1 MISRKLSA
9 AIFLAALAALA
20 STVLVTPGFAQEAKP
35 LQTAQTGQPSLP
47 AIMVTS
53 VAERDLRDRVIASGT
68 IRPVE
73 EVYVQP
79 LVDGLSIK
87 SLKVD
92 VGDKIKEGQV
102 VADLNSDTLLLQ
114 KSQLQANKAKAE
126 AGLAQYRAQAIEAQA
141 NADDAIRQR
150 DRTRNLG
157 QNGTVSTAQ
166 VEQTAATA
174 AAAIARL
181 NAAKQAIS
189 VGEADI
195 KVVQAQL
202 DDIDLRLERTDVK
215 APVSGI
221 VSRKDAKVGA
231 IAAGSGTP
239 LFTMIRDGDIELVA
253 DVTESDIG
261 RIKPGIKAR
270 VTVAGTTKAL
280 DGTVR
285 LVSPVVDQTSRLGAV
300 HIILDDENSAK
311 AGMYANAEIIIEE
324 TKGLALPQSA
334 VTTDRNGS
342 FARLVDGNVIR
353 QVKVDIGIQDA
364 GFVQVLSGVKA
375 GDLVVAKAGAFVRD
389 GDQIKPVPLANT
401 TSTGTPSN

>member
-1 MISRKLSA
+1 MISRKLTSA
-9 AIFLAALAALA
+9 LFLAALA
-20 STVLVTPGFAQEAKP
+20 STALVSPAAAQEQKP
-35 LQTAQTGQPSLP
+35 AETAQPGQPNLP
-47 AIMVTS
+47 AIMVTK
-53 VAERDLRDRVIASGT
+53 VAERVLKDSVVASGT
-68 IRPVE
+68 VQAVE
-73 EVYVQP
+73 VVFVQP
-79 LVDGLSIK
+79 LVEGLSIK

-92 VGDKIKEGQV
+92 VGDKVTEGQV
-102 VADLNSDTLLLQ
+102 VADLNSDSLLLQ
-114 KSQLQANKAKAE
+114 KSQLQANRAKAE

-150 DRTRNLG
+150 DRTKNLG

-166 VEQTAATA
+166 VEQTSA
-174 AAAIARL
+174 AAAAATARL

-195 KVVQAQL
+195 KVVQAQI
-202 DDIDLRLERTDVK
+202 DDIDLKLERTDVK
-215 APVSGI
+215 TPVTGVISK
-221 VSRKDAKVGA
+221 KDARVGA
-231 IAAGSGTP
+231 IAAGAGTP

-261 RIKPGIKAR
+261 RIKAGMKAR

-280 DGTVR
+280 DGKVR
-285 LVSPVVDQTSRLGAV
+285 LVSPIVDQASRLGAV

-334 VTTDRNGS
+334 VTTDRKGS

-364 GFVQVLSGVKA
+364 GFVQVLNGLKA
-375 GDLVVAKAGAFVRD
+375 GDQVVAKAGAFVRD
-389 GDQIKPVPLANT
+389 GDQIKPVPLVSPP
-401 TSTGTPSN
+401 STGTPSN